1 MLSSF
6 GEHRP
11 SASIARV
18 ANVKVGIMNS
28 GIKFG
33 LIFLGGIAL
42 GALGAVALSRGKL
55 NLKPVAA
62 DLISRGMDAK
72 DALMSKVE
80 AVKEDMEDL
89 AAEARQAS
97 EKRKAA
103 KEAQETGQAQA

>member
-1 MLSSF
+1 
-6 GEHRP
+6 
-11 SASIARV
+11 
-18 ANVKVGIMNS
+18 MNS
-28 GIKFG
+28 GIKCG
-33 LIFLGGIAL
+33 LFFLGGIAL
-42 GALGAVALSRGKL
+42 GALGAVALSKGKL

-62 DLISRGMDAK
+62 ALISRGMDVK

-103 KEAQETGQAQA
+103 KESQETEQAQA

>member
-1 MLSSF
+1 
-6 GEHRP
+6 
-11 SASIARV
+11 
-18 ANVKVGIMNS
+18 MNS

-33 LIFLGGIAL
+33 LFFLGGIAL
-42 GALGAVALSRGKL
+42 GALGAVALNKGKL

-62 DLISRGMDAK
+62 DLISRGMDVK

-103 KEAQETGQAQA
+103 KESQETEQAQA

>member
-1 MLSSF
+1 
-6 GEHRP
+6 
-11 SASIARV
+11 
-18 ANVKVGIMNS
+18 MNS

-33 LIFLGGIAL
+33 LFFLGGIAL
-42 GALGAVALSRGKL
+42 GALGAVALSKGKL

-62 DLISRGMDAK
+62 DLISRGMDVK

-103 KEAQETGQAQA
+103 KESQETEQAQA

>member
-1 MLSSF
+1 
-6 GEHRP
+6 
-11 SASIARV
+11 
-18 ANVKVGIMNS
+18 MNS

-33 LIFLGGIAL
+33 LFFLGGIAL
-42 GALGAVALSRGKL
+42 GALGAVALSKGKL

-62 DLISRGMDAK
+62 DLISRGMDVK

-103 KEAQETGQAQA
+103 QESQETEQAQA

>member
-1 MLSSF
+1 
-6 GEHRP
+6 
-11 SASIARV
+11 
-18 ANVKVGIMNS
+18 MNS

-33 LIFLGGIAL
+33 LFFLGGIAL
-42 GALGAVALSRGKL
+42 GALGAVALSKGKL

-62 DLISRGMDAK
+62 DLISRGMDVK

-80 AVKEDMEDL
+80 AVKEDMEAL

-103 KEAQETGQAQA
+103 KESQETEQAQA

>member
-1 MLSSF
+1 
-6 GEHRP
+6 
-11 SASIARV
+11 
-18 ANVKVGIMNS
+18 MNS

-33 LIFLGGIAL
+33 LFFLGGIAL
-42 GALGAVALSRGKL
+42 GALGAVALSKGKL

-62 DLISRGMDAK
+62 DLISRGMDVK

-89 AAEARQAS
+89 AAEARQVS

-103 KEAQETGQAQA
+103 KESQETEQAQA

>member
-1 MLSSF
+1 
-6 GEHRP
+6 
-11 SASIARV
+11 
-18 ANVKVGIMNS
+18 MNS

-33 LIFLGGIAL
+33 LFFLGGIAL
-42 GALGAVALSRGKL
+42 GALGAVALSKGKL
-55 NLKPVAA
+55 NLKPVAD
-62 DLISRGMDAK
+62 DLISRGMDVK

-103 KEAQETGQAQA
+103 KESQETEQAQA

>member
-1 MLSSF
+1 
-6 GEHRP
+6 
-11 SASIARV
+11 
-18 ANVKVGIMNS
+18 MNS

-33 LIFLGGIAL
+33 LFFLGGIAL
-42 GALGAVALSRGKL
+42 GALGAVALSKGKL
-55 NLKPVAA
+55 NPKPVAA
-62 DLISRGMDAK
+62 DLISRGMDVK

-103 KEAQETGQAQA
+103 KESQETEQAQA

>member
-1 MLSSF
+1 
-6 GEHRP
+6 
-11 SASIARV
+11 
-18 ANVKVGIMNS
+18 MNI

-33 LIFLGGIAL
+33 LFFLGGIAL
-42 GALGAVALSRGKL
+42 GALGAVALSKGKL

-62 DLISRGMDAK
+62 DLISRGMDVK

-103 KEAQETGQAQA
+103 KESQETEQAQA

>member
-1 MLSSF
+1 
-6 GEHRP
+6 
-11 SASIARV
+11 
-18 ANVKVGIMNS
+18 MNR

-33 LIFLGGIAL
+33 LFFLGGIAL
-42 GALGAVALSRGKL
+42 GARGAVALSKGKL

-62 DLISRGMDAK
+62 DLISRGMDVK

-103 KEAQETGQAQA
+103 KESQETEQAQA